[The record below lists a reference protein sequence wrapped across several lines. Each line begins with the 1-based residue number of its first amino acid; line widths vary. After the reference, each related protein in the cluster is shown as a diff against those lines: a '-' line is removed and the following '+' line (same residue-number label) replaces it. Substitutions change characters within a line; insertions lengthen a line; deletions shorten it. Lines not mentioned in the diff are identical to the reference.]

1 MTYARPFAA
10 MVCNTRAIA
19 AAKQQVISNIG
30 KPIVEVIV
38 AQGDGQQ

>member
-10 MVCNTRAIA
+10 TLCNTRAIA
-19 AAKQQVISNIG
+19 TAKHQVISDIG